1 MRLITYIRNDVQRLG
16 AWIDN
21 DQSVV
26 DLAAASMLVHGN
38 GAGVYST
45 MQSLIEGGEA
55 PLDRARRLLEKP
67 PVEAIF
73 PTSACKLRSP
83 LPQPT
88 QLRDF
93 LAFPEHVRGC
103 RITLGELM
111 INDAADPEKKR
122 AELNSAKYFDIPAGY
137 FDHPVYYTGNRL
149 SISGDQ
155 EDIVWP
161 TFSNFIDYELEWAVV
176 IGKSG
181 KAISNSEAKG
191 HIFGYT
197 IFNDWSA
204 RDEQMKAMGGA
215 VSLGPGVGKDF
226 ANTIGPCIVTA
237 DEISDPYSLGM
248 RAYLN
253 GKLVSSGNTSAMH
266 FKFEELIE
274 YVSRAHAIYPGEIMG
289 SGTVGGGCSL
299 ETRVHIGHGD
309 IIKLEV
315 DQIGELQNRVLA
327 PHIDSHNSDSFSKG
341 LMNAMKGAIKA

>member
-26 DLAAASMLVHGN
+26 DLAAASMLIHGN

-55 PLDRARRLLEKP
+55 PLDRARRLLERP
-67 PVEAIF
+67 PTEAIF
-73 PTSACKLRSP
+73 PSHVCTLRPP

-111 INDAADPEKKR
+111 IDDAADPEQKR
-122 AELNSAKYFDIPAGY
+122 KELTAAKYFDVPPGY
-137 FDHPVYYTGNRL
+137 FDYPVYYTGNRL

-155 EDIVWP
+155 EDIIWP
-161 TFSNFIDYELEWAVV
+161 SFSNFIDYELEWAAV
-176 IGKSG
+176 IGMAG
-181 KAISNSEAKG
+181 KTISNGQAKG

-237 DEISDPYSLGM
+237 DEITDPYSLAM
-248 RAYLN
+248 KASLN
-253 GKLVSSGNTSAMH
+253 GKLVSSGNTSGMH

-299 ETRVHIGHGD
+299 ETRIHIGHGD
-309 IIKLEV
+309 TIELEV
-315 DQIGELQNRVLA
+315 DQIGKLKNRVLA
-327 PHIDSHNSDSFSKG
+327 PHLSSNNNNSFSKG
-341 LMNAMKGAIKA
+341 LMSAMKSAIKS